1 MRPACAYP
9 PILQTNITNGPDLY
23 RERDTF
29 NYGVANGQPLPVQP
43 LSSNQAMYHGSVSA
57 PGLGCP
63 NTTMSPQSQMPTQQS
78 HFQMQQYSQMQQSYG
93 DAMGNCQVSSFQP
106 QQQYPTMILNS
117 NLDKV
122 ASQQLST
129 SESPPNLNYI
139 RNPNINGALPH
150 SQIMSNTTASY
161 GLPSAP
167 NCTTIASHQPRTSL
181 ISMGT
186 QNIVNRN
193 IPQSQQISCRS
204 SATRVVSS
212 ESVSFQP
219 SSMYLPYSSEC
230 PVTQPGSGITAP
242 YSVAMSTCNTI
253 PQVINNT
260 MVPGSVCCPGQS
272 PRPPAGSRN
281 QVSSNAPTSTPLMQQ
296 QQMYSSQQSRSL
308 NNSSVYS
315 GSCYGNQQYTQPSPA
330 FRPSPSTMNSQTT
343 ASVVTRST
351 TPRDAQGN
359 NCLTMHHTLPQQ
371 QSQQLSVSQC
381 SNPSPIVGPGS
392 LQSGVRS
399 IGSCSVNS
407 GTTSI
412 YNHPCTPT
420 GHSVPSAIGS
430 NQTVAPNPSTPPC
443 VMPTG
448 NSRVMGSHVNPGVGD
463 LCYLPPPPSRP
474 ISSGGREVVMTAVS
488 IGSGGGG
495 PLVASSG
502 NEMMLNSNFHISTGL
517 NPSTSTSFSGNNSQ
531 IHGLQNDF
539 DGSVPNSSPLMMM
552 TMPVSSPIPGNF
564 INGPMH
570 ANVMNMSMVSSTPAP
585 PPYHQPTSM
594 MPCRSMGPSFFSPTS
609 MSMPPITVTS
619 AVYLNSIPTFSTV
632 PDPGSVNNSDR
643 GMYGIIGENI
653 IGSSVNSKQAS
664 GTNKT
669 RPKRVRGSKT
679 SSGVGRGSR
688 VNSKK
693 NLTANTI
700 PSVSSSES
708 FSPGQRPVNQQSKK
722 LQSWNNGS
730 STNVSFNSTM
740 ISPTQSMGIPMVNSG
755 FIGNLDRRESPVTFA
770 TQSNNGSMRP
780 NSGPPVNNN
789 LNISTTGITYNESSN
804 NLDTQPNHNTRLPVS
819 PQHSYCSS
827 QMPMQQQ
834 QYSVSNTS
842 NNCTSYSSGHG
853 NNAFYNQINQHIS
866 NINMNTS
873 QQTLTSNNNQIC
885 YSNVGPPNN
894 NTQPP
899 PPNVHYQSH
908 TIQPNSNVQTISSSP
923 LTSNCN
929 RISAQSNSNS
939 QNYPPSAPLPPP
951 PPSNS
956 SSTTTN
962 TAAVGNASYTYT
974 DRLVCPITNGM
985 VWGPTQMQLNDV
997 MHQYLPEGIYVRR
1010 FEFDLTANH
1019 LSTIVGRSDLDIVVC
1034 SHLLSEPLQVCH
1046 WPPDAVQIRF
1056 NDYLLRLDRS
1066 SVNGGQPAHK
1076 VACVKQLCQPGRNQ
1090 LEIAI
1095 LGLGEDPNQPST
1107 MAKRRATAQT
1117 LEAHR
1122 FAAFMAH
1129 MPALN
1134 VLLDGLQR
1142 RRPAGV
1148 NTLCDILEG
1157 RIGTR
1162 NLNEDGSTTR
1172 NITSG
1177 ASQTPVIAELNLVCP
1192 VFRTRMRIPGRIA
1205 GCQHIEAFD
1214 MEAFL
1219 RREVLWP
1226 RLNCPICGHKSPA
1239 GLDGLCIDT
1248 TILYASQLVP
1258 QSAESILVR
1267 SDGYWRLV
1275 PPLCLDLPI
1284 EIDQWQPLIGPL
1296 TELVSQAFNQISS
1309 KGSLR
1314 GQNPGSVGVR
1324 QITTHCHTNVSQ
1336 TIPDWNQSPLQRI
1349 SPQHQQPPPKVAST
1363 SRKSQQLHPTG
1374 QTTKVVTSQQD
1385 IVNSPQWVSD
1395 SCSPSN
1401 QTNSENIC
1409 SNTSCGPAG
1418 ELVDSAYSSA
1428 ASRPSSQPVS
1438 WIGTQSSP
1446 DKISTSISLPSSP
1459 SISTRP
1465 VSCFSMAA
1473 IPGVNMC
1480 VVDSMSSTSS
1490 SLSTASTYTT
1500 MMTKSFLSTSV
1511 SSNITKGVIA
1521 EQCIDIGSDN
1531 NSYHTPMTTT
1541 STAVVTT
1548 SSNGFPTDE
1557 MSSKGGVS
1565 TSEYS
1570 SPSTINLESSSS
1582 GLTSST
1588 RRCPTSSLNMGL
1600 DFLLTEDQTI
1610 TSTAICSGQ
1619 RSPQMSSAVVSD
1631 AVRSLLTSTSDTI
1644 GSSISPTISAS
1655 TANSDDFPVNKMKC
1669 TYNSCSEQSTSPK
1682 SENISSNREQ
1692 PSDCGDTLIVSSF
1705 LNKEEKYKLSNQ
1717 LTSCT
1722 PKVENDVKI
1731 SLNEINDEETSLIL
1745 NEVAM
1750 PTKRIK
1756 LDSPQISPQIS
1767 LHICVAEQISN
1778 LPDKRDDDISSAKQ
1792 STASSVTTTTLNDE
1806 LYKVKKVISGHSNE
1820 IENGSYTGYVG
1831 LINNDFDEEKVS
1843 IELIHSVSS
1852 KIDQLD
1858 LFLDE
1863 SYIRFVEHFP
1873 CV

>member
-1 MRPACAYP
+1 
-9 PILQTNITNGPDLY
+9 
-23 RERDTF
+23 
-29 NYGVANGQPLPVQP
+29 
-43 LSSNQAMYHGSVSA
+43 
-57 PGLGCP
+57 
-63 NTTMSPQSQMPTQQS
+63 
-78 HFQMQQYSQMQQSYG
+78 
-93 DAMGNCQVSSFQP
+93 
-106 QQQYPTMILNS
+106 
-117 NLDKV
+117 
-122 ASQQLST
+122 
-129 SESPPNLNYI
+129 
-139 RNPNINGALPH
+139 
-150 SQIMSNTTASY
+150 
-161 GLPSAP
+161 
-167 NCTTIASHQPRTSL
+167 
-181 ISMGT
+181 
-186 QNIVNRN
+186 
-193 IPQSQQISCRS
+193 
-204 SATRVVSS
+204 
-212 ESVSFQP
+212 
-219 SSMYLPYSSEC
+219 
-230 PVTQPGSGITAP
+230 
-242 YSVAMSTCNTI
+242 
-253 PQVINNT
+253 
-260 MVPGSVCCPGQS
+260 
-272 PRPPAGSRN
+272 
-281 QVSSNAPTSTPLMQQ
+281 
-296 QQMYSSQQSRSL
+296 
-308 NNSSVYS
+308 
-315 GSCYGNQQYTQPSPA
+315 
-330 FRPSPSTMNSQTT
+330 
-343 ASVVTRST
+343 
-351 TPRDAQGN
+351 
-359 NCLTMHHTLPQQ
+359 
-371 QSQQLSVSQC
+371 
-381 SNPSPIVGPGS
+381 
-392 LQSGVRS
+392 
-399 IGSCSVNS
+399 
-407 GTTSI
+407 
-412 YNHPCTPT
+412 
-420 GHSVPSAIGS
+420 
-430 NQTVAPNPSTPPC
+430 
-443 VMPTG
+443 
-448 NSRVMGSHVNPGVGD
+448 
-463 LCYLPPPPSRP
+463 
-474 ISSGGREVVMTAVS
+474 
-488 IGSGGGG
+488 
-495 PLVASSG
+495 
-502 NEMMLNSNFHISTGL
+502 
-517 NPSTSTSFSGNNSQ
+517 
-531 IHGLQNDF
+531 
-539 DGSVPNSSPLMMM
+539 
-552 TMPVSSPIPGNF
+552 MPVSSPIPGNF

-594 MPCRSMGPSFFSPTS
+594 MPCRSLGPSFFSPTS

-789 LNISTTGITYNESSN
+789 LNISSTGITYNESSN

-962 TAAVGNASYTYT
+962 TAAVGTASYTYT

-1076 VACVKQLCQPGRNQ
+1076 VACVKQLCRPGRNQ

-1117 LEAHR
+1117 LELMDTILLLFSLINSWMSSNSITMVKILFKPVMITVIKSDRCCYLDVVVGLAYRDESVELYWLNNRSSRSYHAKQVEEHVTMVDDSSARNTVPGLLKSRSKLHIGTFNAHR

-1226 RLNCPICGHKSPA
+1226 RLNCPICG
-1239 GLDGLCIDT
+1239 
-1248 TILYASQLVP
+1248 
-1258 QSAESILVR
+1258 
-1267 SDGYWRLV
+1267 
-1275 PPLCLDLPI
+1275 
-1284 EIDQWQPLIGPL
+1284 
-1296 TELVSQAFNQISS
+1296 
-1309 KGSLR
+1309 
-1314 GQNPGSVGVR
+1314 
-1324 QITTHCHTNVSQ
+1324 
-1336 TIPDWNQSPLQRI
+1336 
-1349 SPQHQQPPPKVAST
+1349 
-1363 SRKSQQLHPTG
+1363 
-1374 QTTKVVTSQQD
+1374 
-1385 IVNSPQWVSD
+1385 
-1395 SCSPSN
+1395 
-1401 QTNSENIC
+1401 
-1409 SNTSCGPAG
+1409 
-1418 ELVDSAYSSA
+1418 
-1428 ASRPSSQPVS
+1428 
-1438 WIGTQSSP
+1438 
-1446 DKISTSISLPSSP
+1446 
-1459 SISTRP
+1459 
-1465 VSCFSMAA
+1465 
-1473 IPGVNMC
+1473 
-1480 VVDSMSSTSS
+1480 
-1490 SLSTASTYTT
+1490 
-1500 MMTKSFLSTSV
+1500 
-1511 SSNITKGVIA
+1511 
-1521 EQCIDIGSDN
+1521 
-1531 NSYHTPMTTT
+1531 
-1541 STAVVTT
+1541 
-1548 SSNGFPTDE
+1548 
-1557 MSSKGGVS
+1557 
-1565 TSEYS
+1565 
-1570 SPSTINLESSSS
+1570 
-1582 GLTSST
+1582 
-1588 RRCPTSSLNMGL
+1588 
-1600 DFLLTEDQTI
+1600 
-1610 TSTAICSGQ
+1610 
-1619 RSPQMSSAVVSD
+1619 
-1631 AVRSLLTSTSDTI
+1631 
-1644 GSSISPTISAS
+1644 
-1655 TANSDDFPVNKMKC
+1655 
-1669 TYNSCSEQSTSPK
+1669 
-1682 SENISSNREQ
+1682 
-1692 PSDCGDTLIVSSF
+1692 
-1705 LNKEEKYKLSNQ
+1705 
-1717 LTSCT
+1717 
-1722 PKVENDVKI
+1722 
-1731 SLNEINDEETSLIL
+1731 
-1745 NEVAM
+1745 
-1750 PTKRIK
+1750 
-1756 LDSPQISPQIS
+1756 
-1767 LHICVAEQISN
+1767 
-1778 LPDKRDDDISSAKQ
+1778 
-1792 STASSVTTTTLNDE
+1792 
-1806 LYKVKKVISGHSNE
+1806 
-1820 IENGSYTGYVG
+1820 
-1831 LINNDFDEEKVS
+1831 
-1843 IELIHSVSS
+1843 
-1852 KIDQLD
+1852 
-1858 LFLDE
+1858 
-1863 SYIRFVEHFP
+1863 
-1873 CV
+1873 